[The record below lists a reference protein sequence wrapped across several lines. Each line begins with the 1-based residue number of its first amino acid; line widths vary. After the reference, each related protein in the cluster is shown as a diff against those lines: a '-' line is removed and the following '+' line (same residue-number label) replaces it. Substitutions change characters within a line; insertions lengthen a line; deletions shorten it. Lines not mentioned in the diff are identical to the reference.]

1 MKIRCLIVD
10 DEPLAQDILET
21 YVNKVP
27 DLELVAKCPNA
38 VEARSVLRD
47 EAIDLLFLDI
57 QMPEITGLDFMRSL
71 NNPPAV
77 IFTTAYANY
86 AVEGFNLDAVDY
98 LLKPISFDR
107 FLKAVNKVD
116 NRISSEGKQKSK
128 ESASNEPD
136 DYVFVKTDKKMV
148 KIKYKEI
155 QYIEGLKDYVMIYT
169 EEGRHVTLMTMKSL
183 QEQLPDRMFKRVHK
197 SYIISVDKINAVVGQ
212 MVEIEDAGKLIPVGN
227 SYKEEFFKIIEQH
240 HLNR

>member
-21 YVNKVP
+21 YIQKVP
-27 DLELVAKCPNA
+27 DLELVGKCPNA
-38 VEARSVLRD
+38 VEARQVLKT
-47 EAIDLLFLDI
+47 EQINLLFLDI
-57 QMPEITGLDFMRSL
+57 QMPEITGLDFMKSL
-71 NNPPAV
+71 NNPPNV

-86 AVEGFNLDAVDY
+86 AVEGFNLNAVDY

-107 FLKAVNKVD
+107 FLKAINKIENKLGSGINNGGQD
-116 NRISSEGKQKSK
+116 SGIND
-128 ESASNEPD
+128 PD

-148 KIKYKEI
+148 KVKYKDI

-169 EEGRHVTLMTMKSL
+169 DDGRHVTLMTMKSL
-183 QEQLPDRMFKRVHK
+183 QEQLPEKMFKRVHK
-197 SYIISVDKINAVVGQ
+197 SYIISVDKINAVIGH
-212 MVEIEDAGKLIPVGN
+212 MVEIDGASKLIPIGN
-227 SYKEEFFKIIEQH
+227 SYKDDFFKIVEDH

>member
-1 MKIRCLIVD
+1 MKIKCLIVD

-21 YVNKVP
+21 YVQKVP
-27 DLELVAKCPNA
+27 DLELVGKCPNA
-38 VEARSVLRD
+38 VEARQILKT
-47 EAIDLLFLDI
+47 EKIDLLFLDI
-57 QMPEITGLDFMRSL
+57 QMPEITGLDFMKSL
-71 NNPPAV
+71 NNPPNV

-86 AVEGFNLDAVDY
+86 AVEGFNLNAVDY

-107 FLKAVNKVD
+107 FLKAINKIENKLGTSVNSGGQEA
-116 NRISSEGKQKSK
+116 N
-128 ESASNEPD
+128 SNEPD

-148 KIKYKEI
+148 KVKYKEI

-169 EEGRHVTLMTMKSL
+169 VDGRHITLMTMKSL

-197 SYIISVDKINAVVGQ
+197 SYIISVDKINAVVGH
-212 MVEIEDAGKLIPVGN
+212 MVEIDGASKLIPIGN
-227 SYKEEFFKIIEQH
+227 SYKDDFFKIVEDH

>member
-38 VEARSVLRD
+38 VEARQILKT
-47 EAIDLLFLDI
+47 EQIDLLFLDI

-71 NNPPAV
+71 NNPPSV

-86 AVEGFNLDAVDY
+86 AVEGFNLNAIDY

-107 FLKAVNKVD
+107 FLKAVNKVEE
-116 NRISSEGKQKSK
+116 RISAGNGGNNPQQN
-128 ESASNEPD
+128 SNEPD

-148 KIKYKEI
+148 KIKYKDI

-169 EEGRHVTLMTMKSL
+169 GEGRHVTLMTMKSL
-183 QEQLPDRMFKRVHK
+183 EEQLPDRMFKRIHK

-212 MVEIEDAGKLIPVGN
+212 MVEIDGASKLIPVGN
-227 SYKEEFFKIIEQH
+227 SYKEQFFKIIEEH

>member
-38 VEARSVLRD
+38 VEARQILKT
-47 EAIDLLFLDI
+47 EQIDLLFLDI

-71 NNPPAV
+71 NHPPAV

-86 AVEGFNLDAVDY
+86 AVEGFNLNAVDY

-107 FLKAVNKVD
+107 FLKAVNKVED
-116 NRISSEGKQKSK
+116 RISKGNPGNSRE
-128 ESASNEPD
+128 ANANEPD

-148 KIKYKEI
+148 KVKYKDI

-169 EEGRHVTLMTMKSL
+169 NEGRHVTLMTMKSL
-183 QEQLPDRMFKRVHK
+183 EEQLPDKLFKRIHK

-212 MVEIEDAGKLIPVGN
+212 MVEIDGAGKLIPVGN
-227 SYKEEFFKIIEQH
+227 SYKEEFFKIIDEH